1 MFLLPVLSCR
11 SSAARSTASF
21 VKLSETEAEIESSDS
36 GRALAG
42 SRDSFDRQTRDLL
55 VNALMGDPSFQNDVP
70 DPGYYF

>member
-1 MFLLPVLSCR
+1 MFLLAVLSSR

-21 VKLSETEAEIESSDS
+21 VKLSETEAAIESSDS